1 LEYSLRR
8 TDNTR
13 GFAVFIVY
21 SSKAVEKTT
30 MKTAMTLMLVAITC
44 LTACTTTARQNAGS
58 PPPFECTS
66 IHPEVCELEEQFH
79 QLRHEQAK
87 QNAAIDEAER
97 KRKAQ
102 MKTAGTVVANAAP
115 AS

>member
-1 LEYSLRR
+1 MRLL
-8 TDNTR
+8 TVLIP
-13 GFAVFIVY
+13 A
-21 SSKAVEKTT
+21 
-30 MKTAMTLMLVAITC
+30 AITC
-44 LTACTTTARQNAGS
+44 LSACSTTGQKNAAT

-79 QLRHEQAK
+79 NLRFEQAQ

-97 KRKAQ
+97 RRRSQ
-102 MKTAGTVVANAAP
+102 IETAGTVAANAVP

>member
-1 LEYSLRR
+1 MR
-8 TDNTR
+8 TAT
-13 GFAVFIVY
+13 I
-21 SSKAVEKTT
+21 
-30 MKTAMTLMLVAITC
+30 LVLAT
-44 LTACTTTARQNAGS
+44 TACLYACSTTAPISTAT

-79 QLRHEQAK
+79 KLRHEQAK

-102 MKTAGTVVANAAP
+102 MKTAGTVAANAVP